1 MIFKLAIF
9 KLANH
14 EREEYA
20 RFPETSCRAFI
31 MIGLVRQPDKGVFS
45 VCMVVGL
52 VDLSTVSRSVIG
64 RLSATERT
72 NWI

>member
-1 MIFKLAIF
+1 
-9 KLANH
+9 
-14 EREEYA
+14 
-20 RFPETSCRAFI
+20 

>member
-1 MIFKLAIF
+1 MR
-9 KLANH
+9 
-14 EREEYA
+14 ERSMQGFQ
-20 RFPETSCRAFI
+20 RLSCRAFI